1 MAGALE
7 DASSPFPN
15 AGEMTMSVEYE
26 NLRERYVRLRAAAQ
40 RVVDDTRAV
49 GDGERPQCGVEPHL
63 IRQLRREL
71 EGEPQPQPLAWMS
84 ASDAVP

>member
-1 MAGALE
+1 
-7 DASSPFPN
+7 
-15 AGEMTMSVEYE
+15 MSACAPRHNVW
-26 NLRERYVRLRAAAQ
+26 LTTPA
-40 RVVDDTRAV
+40 RV
-49 GDGERPQCGVEPHL
+49 GNGERPLCGVEPHL